1 MNRNLASGPETV
13 VAIVGDS
20 MLEDT
25 VGILE
30 EDVVIKVE
38 AAVIKIPLAVKSM
51 LEMFARLIPLSYDS
65 FHTRPV
71 GRI

>member
-1 MNRNLASGPETV
+1 VNRNLVSGLETV
-13 VAIVGDS
+13 VAIVEDS

-30 EDVVIKVE
+30 EEAVIKVE
-38 AAVIKIPLAVKSM
+38 VAVIKILPAVKSM
-51 LEMFARLIPLSYDS
+51 LEMFTRLISLSYDS